1 GKERLWGEALD
12 VTPPELAPPDVTSR
26 RRLHKHARG
35 VFRIRGAFP
44 GRGRARTLPA
54 PRTRRGARR
63 VPAALPGL
71 CTSSDCLAA
80 PWPLCLASALPR
92 TAWQLLGRFA
102 WPLHFLGLLGSSLA
116 ALPGLCT
123 SSDCLAAPLQVINVR
138 EAAAA
143 LRSDTPPPGWDGG
156 AAVSVRLLVSIW
168 PLFSSCSSPHA
179 LPLVSRL
186 LLLPHSSVGAS
197 SGARACR
204 RAWCSPGCVR
214 ARLELDLAA
223 LACAAARSC
232 IPLSAGAGRVGV
244 QGTWPCTWLCLIALL
259 SFQKPGVNLTC
270 R

>member
-123 SSDCLAAPLQVINVR
+123 SSDCLAAQAPLQVINVR

-156 AAVSVRLLVSIW
+156 AAGNVRE
-168 PLFSSCSSPHA
+168 A
-179 LPLVSRL
+179 
-186 LLLPHSSVGAS
+186 A
-197 SGARACR
+197 
-204 RAWCSPGCVR
+204 
-214 ARLELDLAA
+214 AA
-223 LACAAARSC
+223 LRSDT
-232 IPLSAGAGRVGV
+232 P
-244 QGTWPCTWLCLIALL
+244 P
-259 SFQKPGVNLTC
+259 PGWDGG
-270 R
+270 

>member
-116 ALPGLCT
+116 
-123 SSDCLAAPLQVINVR
+123 PLQVINVR

-156 AAVSVRLLVSIW
+156 AAGNVRE
-168 PLFSSCSSPHA
+168 A
-179 LPLVSRL
+179 
-186 LLLPHSSVGAS
+186 A
-197 SGARACR
+197 
-204 RAWCSPGCVR
+204 
-214 ARLELDLAA
+214 AA
-223 LACAAARSC
+223 LRSDT
-232 IPLSAGAGRVGV
+232 P
-244 QGTWPCTWLCLIALL
+244 P
-259 SFQKPGVNLTC
+259 P
-270 R
+270 

>member
-1 GKERLWGEALD
+1 EARNVCGGRHSMLPPLSWPPLTSPLDDASTNTHEACFASEAHSQAEGERGRCPL
-12 VTPPELAPPDVTSR
+12 R
-26 RRLHKHARG
+26 ARDAG
-35 VFRIRGAFP
+35 HGAFP
-44 GRGRARTLPA
+44 P
-54 PRTRRGARR
+54 P
-63 VPAALPGL
+63 
-71 CTSSDCLAA
+71 
-80 PWPLCLASALPR
+80 CLASALPR

-102 WPLHFLGLLGSSLA
+102 WPLHFLGLLGSSL
-116 ALPGLCT
+116 
-123 SSDCLAAPLQVINVR
+123 APLQVINVR